1 MAGSPLPIEN
11 LPDQEICWALL
22 ERVAAGSQLKRAA
35 RLQELLFYIGKRS
48 LKDGSGSVHEQQIG
62 VEVFRRPKGYD
73 TSADNI
79 VRTNMSDLRKRI
91 ESYFESEGVDET
103 LIMEIPRGSY
113 IPVFRNRSPQPKIGV
128 DRIPIQVTIAGDS
141 AVMSAQ
147 VRRQAQNGRWTFPV
161 RVTTGI
167 LMIAL
172 ALGLLYYWTQYRDLY
187 RSLYAWQYQP
197 SVSALWTNFLNA
209 SPDTDVILADASF
222 GLLQDLNKTSFPFDD
237 YLDRSYINQLQGQHP
252 SPEMQAILNR
262 VVRWNMGS
270 QDEFK
275 LAQRILA
282 LDPLGKRIHLYNA
295 RDYMPDLTN
304 RDNVIL
310 IGGRISNPWDDL
322 FEARMNFT
330 VKFDN
335 DGSIAVV
342 NRAPAEHEQSV
353 YSQVNSVQYCVVAY
367 LPNPGHNG
375 NVLLIEGTGAEAT
388 EAAGN
393 FLLSENQL
401 ANFKKT
407 LHVDRFP
414 YFEVLLKVS
423 SVQGTPLTSTVEAY
437 RAYPNLH

>member
-1 MAGSPLPIEN
+1 MAGSTLPIDH
-11 LPDQEICWALL
+11 LPDQGTCWALL
-22 ERVAAGSQLKRAA
+22 ERVAASSQLRRAA

-48 LKDGSGSVHEQQIG
+48 LKDGYESVHEQQIG

-73 TSADNI
+73 TSVDNI
-79 VRTNMSDLRKRI
+79 VRTNVSDLRKRI
-91 ESYFESEGVDET
+91 ESYFETEGADET

-113 IPVFRNRSPQPKIGV
+113 VPVFRNRSAQPKSGA
-128 DRIPIQVTIAGDS
+128 DRIPFQVTIAENVATASTEGRQEIERS
-141 AVMSAQ
+141 RWAVAA
-147 VRRQAQNGRWTFPV
+147 R
-161 RVTTGI
+161 
-167 LMIAL
+167 IAVGALVAVL
-172 ALGLLYYWTQYRDLY
+172 AVGFLFFWMQYRNLY
-187 RSLYAWQYQP
+187 RSLYAWQYEP
-197 SVSALWTNFLNA
+197 SISAFWTNYLNA

-222 GLLQDLNKTSFPFDD
+222 GLIQDLNRKSFPFDD

-262 VVRWNMGS
+262 VIRWNMGS

-282 LDPLGKRIHLYNA
+282 LDPLGKRVHLYNA

-322 FEARMNFT
+322 FEGRMNFT

-335 DGSIAVV
+335 DGSIAVA
-342 NRAPAEHEQSV
+342 NRQPASGEQSV
-353 YSQVNSVQYCVVAY
+353 YSQVNSAQYCVVAF

-401 ANFKKT
+401 SSFKKT

-437 RAYPNLH
+437 RVYPNLH